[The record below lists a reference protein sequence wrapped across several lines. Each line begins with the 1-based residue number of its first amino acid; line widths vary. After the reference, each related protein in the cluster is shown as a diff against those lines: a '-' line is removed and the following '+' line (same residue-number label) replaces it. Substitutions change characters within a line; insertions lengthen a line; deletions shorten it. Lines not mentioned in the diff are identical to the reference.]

1 MKRMTMIKDALPL
14 LQLNPTVRI
23 ILKRK
28 NSAIGYEP
36 VGAGDYEKIINKFG
50 DLVLL
55 ETRIGDRSLKLIV
68 K

>member
-1 MKRMTMIKDALPL
+1 MKRMTTIKDALPL

-36 VGAGDYEKIINKFG
+36 VGAGDYEKVINRFG